1 MAYLHLNIIDTPFL
15 QYRATSRCSHGKW
28 ITRNM
33 IKRLQSLIEPQNPK
47 LQSWKIPTRRDS
59 NPSHPAWAPSRLTTR
74 PWYFIIYVPI
84 LYVLKFYTEMQVLD
98 GIGKYYIYCF
108 LHTRIRWYLEVYLL
122 ALYKFF
128 RRAEVSCVCG

>member
-47 LQSWKIPTRRDS
+47 LQSWKIPTRRAPGFKPKS
-59 NPSHPAWAPSRLTTR
+59 PCVSAEQTYHSTMVTYHQYSHH
-74 PWYFIIYVPI
+74 PI
-84 LYVLKFYTEMQVLD
+84 LYVLKFHTEMQVL

-108 LHTRIRWYLEVYLL
+108 LHTRIRWVLGSLSSGIV
-122 ALYKFF
+122 
-128 RRAEVSCVCG
+128 